1 VKKTLVACA
10 LTALLVGAGTAT
22 AAQLITGAD
31 VEDGSLTSA
40 DIKYNS
46 LTHRD
51 IRDES
56 VLSRDIHDGDVSL
69 EDLTPWVQNKLE
81 RRASEGTDGATG
93 APGPL
98 GPQGPMGLQGEQ
110 GPKGP
115 QGEQGPKGPAGED
128 GVSGYESIGPP
139 LAPWKVDTDP
149 QHRETGFHDIVV
161 NCPPGKVAISGG
173 LETTN
178 NNMMQFVTVHGS
190 HPAAIDPI
198 DPPANAIWHARAWE
212 VEFTINPHTPEPA
225 AVQAFVLC
233 QKAN

>member
-1 VKKTLVACA
+1 VTKTLVACA

-46 LTHRD
+46 LSHRD

-56 VLSRDIHDGDVSL
+56 VLSRDIHNGDVSL
-69 EDLTPWVQNKLE
+69 EDLSPWVQNKLE
-81 RRASEGTDGATG
+81 RRGGDGEDGAAG
-93 APGPL
+93 AP
-98 GPQGPMGLQGEQ
+98 GPQGPMGPQGQQ
-110 GPKGP
+110 GPMGP
-115 QGEQGPKGPAGED
+115 QGEQGPTGPAGAPGED

-149 QHRETGFHDIVV
+149 QHRDTGFHDIVV

-173 LETTN
+173 LEATN
-178 NNMMQFVTVHGS
+178 NHMMQFVTVHGS

-212 VEFTINPHTPEPA
+212 VEFTIALDTPEPA